1 MVFWGLENASK
12 NIKISPIFTNF
23 LLIFQ
28 AQLSNLPPPP
38 PTPMQSGMK
47 PKQLPSVEE
56 AWNLPI
62 SNEMTSRHP
71 PGQQN
76 RKDLKIQP
84 QQGQPQP
91 ATPAAAAP
99 AQQPFVA
106 PNFYLNQQQ
115 LHTLKYLQSLPTLQP
130 QQQQIL
136 NQLQNQFRMMQQHQ
150 HALRQQQQ
158 QQQQQQQA
166 QAQQQQQQQQSQDP
180 EPSTSAG
187 AVAGL
192 LNDLVNKDIG
202 SVSDK
207 ELEDLISQ
215 QDIGSFAESLLKQI
229 QADGGDTLD
238 IQAEGAGE
246 TPPHSSE
253 DEVKFKVSTLDIP
266 TQLETVKSSVPVKL
280 SVNIG
285 MKGQEVIDACNKF
298 AAKDITIS
306 KVIDAVH
313 SLPSVPDRP
322 VAKLSKEQLLPP
334 TPSVYLDN
342 KKDAFSPQLQEF
354 CLQHPITVVRG
365 IATALKMDCGL
376 FSTKTLLETNPSQNI
391 GNVQFL
397 VHFLTNCT
405 LDGAFMFKNTFQLF
419 IYIVT

>member
-1 MVFWGLENASK
+1 MLQKTLKF
-12 NIKISPIFTNF
+12 SPIFTNF

-397 VHFLTNCT
+397 VHFMTNCA
-405 LDGAFMFKNTFQLF
+405 LDGV
-419 IYIVT
+419 YV